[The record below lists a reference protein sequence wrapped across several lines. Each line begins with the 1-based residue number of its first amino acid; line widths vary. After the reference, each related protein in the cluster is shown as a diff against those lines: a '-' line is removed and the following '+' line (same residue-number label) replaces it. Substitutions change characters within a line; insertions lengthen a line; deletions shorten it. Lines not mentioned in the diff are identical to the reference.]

1 MKISALS
8 SGKIDKYEYL
18 KGEEVLGVLS
28 LSNKTDE
35 LKQTE
40 IVFAKSLMTE
50 LANSKLLEIIKS
62 QSSVKLD
69 NTEYTT
75 NKGKQYNFSKFSLH
89 FVFMKEIYE
98 R

>member
-50 LANSKLLEIIKS
+50 LANCKLLEIIKS

>member
-1 MKISALS
+1 
-8 SGKIDKYEYL
+8 
-18 KGEEVLGVLS
+18 
-28 LSNKTDE
+28 
-35 LKQTE
+35 
-40 IVFAKSLMTE
+40 MTE

-69 NTEYTT
+69 DTEYTT